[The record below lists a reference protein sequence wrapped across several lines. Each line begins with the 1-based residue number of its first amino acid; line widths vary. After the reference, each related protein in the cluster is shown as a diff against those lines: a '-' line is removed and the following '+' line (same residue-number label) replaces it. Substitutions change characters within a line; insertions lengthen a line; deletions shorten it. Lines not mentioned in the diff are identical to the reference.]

1 MIRKPLVSAPGLAAK
16 ASVACSLVR
25 LKTQTPKSRRLWSAH
40 RNGGPFSGLA
50 AIRYHYP
57 EAGKKPTL
65 GRFRHRIPQ
74 ACLGFVDDL
83 LIVIGGDSLH
93 VDTCAFDACVLR
105 QPLELDL
112 NLFRFFGVK
121 RVTGSVVDLPVA
133 V

>member
-1 MIRKPLVSAPGLAAK
+1 M
-16 ASVACSLVR
+16 
-25 LKTQTPKSRRLWSAH
+25 
-40 RNGGPFSGLA
+40 
-50 AIRYHYP
+50 
-57 EAGKKPTL
+57 
-65 GRFRHRIPQ
+65 
-74 ACLGFVDDL
+74 DDL

-133 V
+133 VSIFTEYGCRNCRVFGAM